1 MNKTVLCILSMFT
14 GILIPL
20 VAQELTPVKW
30 SFGSDKISDYEYV
43 LFFDASIEEGWHINS
58 INQETKD
65 EFLMPTEVIIDPN
78 PAIELVPFLN
88 EIGEAKDFRLSDSS
102 KSISMFANKVTYN
115 KILIK
120 KSENQNITLSGTIN
134 YIACDVSRCLP
145 PQRVPFQI
153 TLN

>member
-1 MNKTVLCILSMFT
+1 MFT

-20 VAQELTPVKW
+20 IAQEATPVTW

-43 LFFDASIEEGWHINS
+43 LFFDASIKEGWHINS

-65 EFLMPTEVIIDPN
+65 EFLMPTEIVIDPN

-88 EIGEAKDFRLSDSS
+88 EIGEVKDFRLSDSS
-102 KSISMFANKVTYN
+102 NSISMLANKVTYN
-115 KILIK
+115 KIVIN
-120 KSENQNITLSGTIN
+120 KSRNQNLTLSGTIN

-145 PQRVPFQI
+145 PQKILFQI